1 MFRLTSRP
9 VALITLFVFCATT
22 FAIPGAARA
31 GWRDRSDELP
41 GMDKGGSLTPY
52 YVGGAV
58 LVAGLAAILIVKH
71 HKKSSKAT
79 SLELNRRESAPQGYA
94 LGCTAGPTSG
104 GPATGLGNATS
115 IVLAVPSPFAGALR
129 PLAIGQ
135 AAPVVSLAQMDASSG
150 GKSGR

>member
-22 FAIPGAARA
+22 FAIPGVASAR
-31 GWRDRSDELP
+31 WRDQSGDLP
-41 GMDKGGSLTPY
+41 GMDSGSLTGY
-52 YVGGAV
+52 YVAGSV
-58 LVAGLAAILIVKH
+58 LVVGLAAILIVKH

-79 SLELNRRESAPQGYA
+79 SLELNRRESAPQAYA
-94 LGCTAGPTSG
+94 LGCTADPTSRVR
-104 GPATGLGNATS
+104 ATGLGSATS
-115 IVLAVPSPFAGALR
+115 FVSAEPSPFAGALR
-129 PLAIGQ
+129 PLAIRQ